1 MKHTR
6 DISIGEALKMQ
17 ADLYHDCCVALFE
30 DAQNN
35 NAVTKC
41 HLCLNEIQEDDAV
54 RLGWK
59 NDPNPTFI
67 CQECAQHIQ
76 NALAPS
82 VEDERMLVNLI
93 NEQTITP

>member
-1 MKHTR
+1 MK
-6 DISIGEALKMQ
+6 
-17 ADLYHDCCVALFE
+17 
-30 DAQNN
+30 
-35 NAVTKC
+35 KC
-41 HLCLNEIQEDDAV
+41 HICQKEIQEDDTV

-82 VEDERMLVNLI
+82 VEEERRLVNLI
-93 NEQTITP
+93 KKQMETIASVPKQ